1 MRKKEKN
8 GFPGGVH
15 PTDGYD
21 KSLTMDIPVKEFWP
35 DQVTVLSEQSF
46 GGKCGLK
53 VKPGDQV
60 KAGELI
66 GVPEAF
72 MAAPLHASVSGEVL
86 DVKEVSNQG
95 RDILACIIK
104 TGEKVSSEEKP
115 YEREAA
121 DISGISRDEILAGIR
136 DGGLTGMGGAGF
148 PTHKKYETDKE
159 IDALLING
167 AECEP
172 FLTCDYRLMLEH
184 RWSVVNGV
192 RLMLKGS
199 GAKTAYI
206 CMEDNKPEAA
216 KALSEALEAGK
227 KSGVIGTEED
237 VQIKVLPTKYP
248 QGGERQLIESVLGR
262 EVPMGGL
269 PADVGVIVSN
279 VGTSKA
285 ATDMILG
292 RQPLTRRIVTVT
304 GWVKN
309 PGNYL
314 VPIGT
319 SAKELVQLCGG
330 VTVKNNRVIA
340 GGPMTGPC
348 VASDWEGESE
358 LFYITKNTSGIL
370 VLPDSQWEEQPCIRC
385 EGCAKVCPAGLI
397 PYQIEFAYMEEDYD
411 LCESLYASECIAC
424 GCCSYTCPAKRE
436 LSVRTRMARDVV
448 KQRMRERAVKK
459 S

>member
-1 MRKKEKN
+1 
-8 GFPGGVH
+8 
-15 PTDGYD
+15 
-21 KSLTMDIPVKEFWP
+21 
-35 DQVTVLSEQSF
+35 
-46 GGKCGLK
+46 
-53 VKPGDQV
+53 
-60 KAGELI
+60 
-66 GVPEAF
+66 
-72 MAAPLHASVSGEVL
+72 
-86 DVKEVSNQG
+86 
-95 RDILACIIK
+95 
-104 TGEKVSSEEKP
+104 
-115 YEREAA
+115 
-121 DISGISRDEILAGIR
+121 
-136 DGGLTGMGGAGF
+136 MGGAGF

-216 KALSEALEAGK
+216 KALSEVLEAGK

-285 ATDMILG
+285 AADMILG
-292 RQPLTRRIVTVT
+292 KQPLTRRIVTVT
-304 GWVKN
+304 GWVKK

>member
-46 GGKCGLK
+46 GGKCGLR

-104 TGEKVSSEEKP
+104 TGEKVSSEEKS

-227 KSGVIGTEED
+227 KSGVIRTEED
-237 VQIKVLPTKYP
+237 VQMKVLPTKYP

-285 ATDMILG
+285 AADMILG